1 MIEEVCMI
9 ATDLDQDLRTV
20 ILINTL
26 RPLPRDQCSCV
37 SSSTS
42 GSVSGTCIAV
52 RTVCS
57 PTQIP
62 FN

>member
-1 MIEEVCMI
+1 MI

-26 RPLPRDQCSCV
+26 MPSLPRHQCSCV
-37 SSSTS
+37 SSSTT
-42 GSVSGTCIAV
+42 GSVSGTCIAF